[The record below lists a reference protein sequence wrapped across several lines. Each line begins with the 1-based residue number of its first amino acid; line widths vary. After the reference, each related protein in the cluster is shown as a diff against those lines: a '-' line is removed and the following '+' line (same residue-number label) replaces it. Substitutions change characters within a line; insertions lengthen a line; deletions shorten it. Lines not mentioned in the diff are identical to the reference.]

1 MPQLIVITVYICLI
15 YGILYLSFYAIPYS
29 FIRERG
35 WTRTQAS
42 LPFISIF
49 VGTLI
54 SIPGV
59 AFYSKTY
66 YQRRLTARGKV
77 WPEDR
82 LPMMLVGGILL
93 PLGLF
98 WFAWTSSREVSW
110 VAPVFA
116 CAPIGAGI
124 ALVFQSGIAYIIDVY
139 LTSSASAL
147 AANTFVRSFVAAGFP
162 LFAPAMYDRLGVA
175 WATSLL
181 GFLCTAL
188 VPAPI
193 IFYYYGERVR
203 AMSKYT
209 AKL

>member
-1 MPQLIVITVYICLI
+1 MITIYICLI

-29 FIRERG
+29 FIHERA
-35 WTRTQAS
+35 WKPDKAS

-49 VGTLI
+49 VGTLVSVPI
-54 SIPGV
+54 V
-59 AFYSKTY
+59 VVYSKTY
-66 YQRRLTARGKV
+66 YQRRLTARGKIC
-77 WPEDR
+77 PEDR
-82 LPMMLVGGILL
+82 LPLMLLGGILL
-93 PLGLF
+93 PIGLF
-98 WFAWTSSREVSW
+98 WFGWSSPRSVSW
-110 VAPVFA
+110 VAPVLA
-116 CAPIGAGI
+116 CSFIGAGI
-124 ALVFQSGIAYIIDVY
+124 SFVFQSGIAYIIDLY
-139 LTSSASAL
+139 LSSAASAL

-188 VPAPI
+188 IPAPI
-193 IFYYYGERVR
+193 VFYYYGARVR